1 MSGKRNNTPQTVRG
15 QAVHQ
20 EKTFPRFSIAQR
32 WEHAVLLISG
42 LVLLLT
48 GLPQKYR
55 EFSISQD
62 LLSTPDRVELIRNIH
77 HIAAVILA
85 LEAVYHL
92 GRIIYLMAK
101 RRLPGDLLP
110 IWQDV
115 LDAGHML
122 RYLLFLRSDKPKFGR
137 YNFEQKV
144 TYWFIFFGLL
154 IMGASGFIIWFP
166 IFFTNFL
173 PGGVVPAAKLAHSTE
188 AVVAAI
194 FVIVWHVYHVH
205 VERTNLSMFT
215 GRLSEDEMREYHEKE
230 YERLTG
236 QTASKIPP
244 GGKK

>member
-1 MSGKRNNTPQTVRG
+1 MSGKRKTTPQTVRQ
-15 QAVHQ
+15 QAVQQ
-20 EKTFPRFSIAQR
+20 ERTFPRFSLAQR
-32 WEHAVLLISG
+32 WEHGILLLSG

-62 LLSTPDRVELIRNIH
+62 LLSTPDRVELIRQIH
-77 HIAAVILA
+77 HIAAIVLA

-110 IWQDV
+110 TWQDV
-115 LDAGHML
+115 KDAGQML
-122 RYLLFLRSDKPKFGR
+122 QYLLFLRSDKPKFGR

-144 TYWFIFFGLL
+144 TYWFVFFGFA
-154 IMGASGFIIWFP
+154 IMGISGFIIWFP
-166 IFFTNFL
+166 VQATQFL

-188 AVVAAI
+188 SIVAAI
-194 FVIVWHVYHVH
+194 FIIIWHVYHVH

-215 GRLSEDEMREYHEKE
+215 GRLSEDEMRTFHEKE
-230 YERLTG
+230 YQRLTG
-236 QTASKIPP
+236 QPASKVQP
-244 GGKK
+244 GEKK

>member
-1 MSGKRNNTPQTVRG
+1 MSGKRKNNTPQAVR
-15 QAVHQ
+15 QQPAVHQ
-20 EKTFPRFSIAQR
+20 ERTFPRFSLAQR
-32 WEHAVLLISG
+32 WEHALVLLSG

-55 EFSISQD
+55 DWSISQD

-77 HIAAVILA
+77 HIAAIVLA
-85 LEAVYHL
+85 LEAVYHI
-92 GRIIYLMAK
+92 GRIMYLMAK

-110 IWQDV
+110 TWQDV
-115 LDAGHML
+115 RDAGHMFQ
-122 RYLLFLRSDKPKFGR
+122 YLLFLRSDKPKFGR

-144 TYWFIFFGLL
+144 TYWFIFFGFL
-154 IMGASGFIIWFP
+154 IMGISGFIIWFP

-173 PGGVVPAAKLAHSTE
+173 PGGVVPAAKMAHSTE

-194 FVIVWHVYHVH
+194 FIVVWHVYHVH

-215 GRLSEDEMREYHEKE
+215 GRLSEKEMREFHEKE

-236 QTASKIPP
+236 QP
-244 GGKK
+244 GGRK